1 MAGGT
6 FKTTNEKVLPGA
18 YINVAST
25 KQSVLASESDRG
37 TVFTVIQGTN
47 WGDTGVTEV
56 NATSDFR
63 GLFGAEITDA
73 VLAGLFWILR
83 AAPKALVF
91 NLNSG
96 AKASAS
102 IEVLPW
108 SFGATHPGTVG
119 NNITVIATPDFN
131 TVGRYTVQTL
141 LGTDVVDTQSIA
153 KASELKTNAYIVP
166 TVTNAAIADD
176 GLELLSVLETPVTVS
191 LSGGTTDPA
200 SESIDGL
207 IEAIETSE
215 FNVITAA
222 GQAATAGIHKLFA
235 TKAINLREDEG
246 KKVQA
251 VVPTIEDYDPDHE
264 GVIIV
269 ANGVKLADGTV
280 LEATVAAGYVAG
292 ATASAEANVSLTY
305 RAFPDAVDAVPRF
318 NRDIRTAKLNY
329 GQMVFISERG
339 AVKIESDINSLH
351 TPTITKDKSFSKNR
365 VLRVLDE
372 IANNTRTVWEDNFIG
387 DVTNDSDGR
396 DLFKADRAQFLSELQ
411 ASGAIQNFETDDITV
426 LAGEDKDTIIVN
438 VAVQPTDAMEKLY
451 MTVTVA

>member
-6 FKTTNEKVLPGA
+6 FKKANEKVLPGA

-25 KQSVLASESDRG
+25 KQSILASESDRG
-37 TVFTVIQGTN
+37 TVFTVVQGTN

-73 VLAGLFWILR
+73 ALAGLFWILR
-83 AAPKALVF
+83 TAPKALVF

-102 IEVLPW
+102 NEVLPW
-108 SFGATHPGTVG
+108 TFEASHSGTVG
-119 NNITVIATPDFN
+119 NAITVIVTPDFN
-131 TVGRYTVQTL
+131 AIGRYTVQTL
-141 LGTDVVDTQSIA
+141 LGTDVVNTQSIA
-153 KASELKTNAYIVP
+153 KASELQSSAYIVP
-166 TVTNAAIADD
+166 TVKSAAIADD
-176 GLELLSVLETPVTVS
+176 GLTLLSALETPVTVS
-191 LSGGTTDPA
+191 LSGGTTEPESD
-200 SESIDGL
+200 SIDAL

-222 GQAATAGIHKLFA
+222 GQAATSGIHKLIA

-251 VVPTIEDYDPDHE
+251 VVPTIENYDPDHE

-269 ANGVKLADGTV
+269 ANGVKLSDGTV

-292 ATASAEANVSLTY
+292 ATAAAEANVSLTY
-305 RAFPDAVDAVPRF
+305 RSFPYAVDAVPRF
-318 NRDIRTAKLNY
+318 NRDARVAKLKS

-351 TPTITKDKSFSKNR
+351 SFTKTKNISFSKNR

-396 DLFKADRAQFLSELQ
+396 DLFKADRAQFLTELQ

-426 LAGEDKDTIIVN
+426 VAGDEKDTIIVN
-438 VAVQPTDAMEKLY
+438 VTVQPTDAMEKLY
-451 MTVTVA
+451 MTVTVS